1 MSLTMLDKPLVPDL
15 FKDIIPV
22 HSMSQFGLRITFPW
36 LCCASA
42 NAALLYDEA
51 ASGDLLDDDSAPT
64 LLEFIEGANVVRGS
78 TTSHRTVV
86 AASLAVGSGRSKAY
100 TEPLF

>member
-1 MSLTMLDKPLVPDL
+1 MLDKPPVPDL

-22 HSMSQFGLRITFPW
+22 HSMSRFGLRTTFPW

-51 ASGDLLDDDSAPT
+51 ASGDLLDDSFAPT
-64 LLEFIEGANVVRGS
+64 LLELIARSSVMRGS